1 MRGPVRI
8 LAVLAVPLL
17 LAMTRAG
24 TPAGPHPSSQYL
36 YPVSLNEILT
46 NGMSDIPEVRRMDE
60 AVDSFM
66 RVWDIRGASLAIT
79 RNDSLLYA
87 KGYGWAEKERGRP
100 MTPGTT
106 LRLASVSKLI
116 TAIGIMVLQERGALN
131 IQSPVFGPLGILNE
145 FDDAITDDDYYLITV
160 EHLLRHQGGFT
171 RRYGDPMFSTL
182 QVMRQFR
189 PRRTTPISAI
199 YCCR

>member
-87 KGYGWAEKERGRP
+87 KG
-100 MTPGTT
+100 
-106 LRLASVSKLI
+106 
-116 TAIGIMVLQERGALN
+116 
-131 IQSPVFGPLGILNE
+131 
-145 FDDAITDDDYYLITV
+145 
-160 EHLLRHQGGFT
+160 
-171 RRYGDPMFSTL
+171 
-182 QVMRQFR
+182 
-189 PRRTTPISAI
+189 
-199 YCCR
+199 